1 VSKPPV
7 ISSLE
12 PLESRLQEEWSATSE
27 AYQAFLSVPGRK
39 RFKHLGAL
47 FEHLCPWIERA
58 IRGVTMRHFILL
70 PTEMAVAR
78 LFAKTCRRENLP
90 QSHLIYQ
97 IWVESSI
104 LRDVANPTDELGAT
118 NGAAGEPG
126 ARLQQR
132 FNRLP
137 YADRALLYL
146 YMVERCSVRE
156 VSGYTGIPQAYAM
169 QNLGRIWELV
179 RVGLSQQDLPRGW
192 KPPRLGVDGFVRE
205 ERGEEK

>member
-1 VSKPPV
+1 MSKPPV
-7 ISSLE
+7 IPPPETLG
-12 PLESRLQEEWSATSE
+12 SRLQEEWSATFK
-27 AYQAFLSVPGRK
+27 AYQTYLNVPARQ
-39 RFKHLGAL
+39 RFEHLGAL

-58 IRGVTMRHFILL
+58 IAGVTMRHFILL

-90 QSHLIYQ
+90 QSHVIYQ

-104 LRDVANPTDELGAT
+104 LRDVADPGDELGAT

-169 QNLGRIWELV
+169 ENLGRIWEQV
-179 RVGLSQQDLPRGW
+179 QGGLSEQDFPTGW
-192 KPPRLGVDGFVRE
+192 KAPLLGADGLVRE
-205 ERGEEK
+205 ERSD